1 MKTGCHLNQQK
12 SLQKILEKSCF
23 ENSLLPQS
31 SGELRFYLMDCPQ
44 TPTSPQHS
52 RCGRGL
58 QGTLLPPSSASA
70 QGHSS
75 QHVSVPRFRRL
86 FEYTLSSMP
95 SPSPLFLSCTK
106 PSSTFCF
113 HQRPHIVKCQSSG
126 FYFRPSSSAGL
137 GPAAP
142 SRQPPQFPLIV
153 PTARSL
159 VPSLPHSPSR
169 PERALL
175 PRCMAKS
182 VLLLPPALESTPSI
196 ARTAQQPPFPP
207 PPCAPF
213 CASPR
218 TTRVVL
224 LQHESDHV
232 APAFRPSSRSCFHSK

>member
-1 MKTGCHLNQQK
+1 
-12 SLQKILEKSCF
+12 
-23 ENSLLPQS
+23 
-31 SGELRFYLMDCPQ
+31 
-44 TPTSPQHS
+44 
-52 RCGRGL
+52 
-58 QGTLLPPSSASA
+58 
-70 QGHSS
+70 
-75 QHVSVPRFRRL
+75 
-86 FEYTLSSMP
+86 MP

-113 HQRPHIVKCQSSG
+113 HQRPHMVKCQSSG

-182 VLLLPPALESTPSI
+182 VPLLPPALESTLYCQNCPTAPVPST
-196 ARTAQQPPFPP
+196 ALRTLLCVSTDNQSSPFT
-207 PPCAPF
+207 A
-213 CASPR
+213 
-218 TTRVVL
+218 
-224 LQHESDHV
+224 
-232 APAFRPSSRSCFHSK
+232 